1 MWNRFK
7 KAGDELWD
15 EIEEELIASDVSINT
30 ADRIITNLKDRAYE
44 KKINSAGEVREALK
58 QEIVEIL
65 KTGESPGLALPGE
78 VPAVYM
84 IVGVNGVGKTSAIA
98 KLANM
103 FKSQG
108 KKVMLAAADTYRS
121 AAVEQ
126 LGHFA
131 KVLGIDMVNHQR
143 NADPGAVVYDTL
155 ESALA
160 KQADIVIIDT
170 AGRMQTS
177 YNLMQ
182 ELKKI
187 KKVVNKKLGRPPD
200 EVLLAIDSTT
210 GQNARNQA
218 EIFSDS
224 MEVSGIILTKT
235 DGTSKGGIVL
245 TIKNDLGIPVKV
257 ITKGEKIGDIEF
269 FDPVVFSR
277 NMVL

>member
-224 MEVSGIILTKT
+224 MEVSGVILTKT

-245 TIKNDLGIPVKV
+245 SIKNDLGIPVKV